1 MKPSPASTAPYLKR
15 VLGLRDLVLLG
26 IAAVFNLNLVP
37 PVAAGGFPSLFLWS
51 VGLLCFFLPQG
62 VAVAEFAVRY
72 PEEGGV
78 YLWTKKTF
86 GELHG
91 FLSGWFYW
99 ATNVFYIPTLL
110 VYLIGIVS
118 FEAGPHG
125 EAWEPGVAWQVAFSL
140 ALLWLFTWASIRGL
154 GVNKWMN
161 NLGGFAAIV
170 TALILLAV
178 GVKVLWQHQNMA
190 LPSAAG
196 WLPALSGWRTLSA
209 LGVICLGL
217 VGLELGSTMGDEIHQ
232 PRRTVPRAVMIA
244 GLASGFLYVAATF
257 AVLLALPVQEIGVVT
272 GVLQAFASMG
282 GKVGLSAMHLLV
294 AIVLSI
300 AICGALS
307 AWLSGGGRIPF
318 VAGVDRYLPAMLSRV
333 HGEWQTPHVALI
345 AQAVASSVVIGLSFA
360 GKDVRLHEA
369 YDVLLALA
377 VITQMI
383 PFVYLNVGLVRVAGT
398 PGGLYRGK
406 LWLRLLGAV
415 GLATTCVA
423 IATAFIP
430 PADIANAWRYEAKL
444 VFGLALFSFGGTG
457 LFFRYASRKASKT
470 SEQQLA

>member
-1 MKPSPASTAPYLKR
+1 MEPSTLSPTPRLKR

-26 IAAVFNLNLVP
+26 IVAVFNLNLVP
-37 PVAAGGFPSLFLWS
+37 PVAAGGFPSLFLWG
-51 VGLLCFFLPQG
+51 VGLSCFFLPQG

-78 YLWTKKTF
+78 YLWAKKTF

-99 ATNVFYIPTLL
+99 TTNVFYIPTLL
-110 VYLIGIVS
+110 VYLIGIVT
-118 FEAGPHG
+118 FEAGPRG
-125 EAWEPGVAWQVAFSL
+125 EALGQSVAWQVAFSL

-154 GVNKWMN
+154 GVNKWIN
-161 NLGGFAAIV
+161 NVGGFAAIA

-178 GVKVLWQHQNMA
+178 AVKVLWQHENA
-190 LPSAAG
+190 SLPSASG
-196 WLPALSGWRTLSA
+196 WLPAVSGWRTLSA

-217 VGLELGSTMGDEIHQ
+217 VGLELGSTMGDEIHR
-232 PRRTVPRAVMIA
+232 PRRTVPRAAVVA
-244 GLASGFLYVAATF
+244 GLASGFLYLAATF

-282 GKVGLSAMHLLV
+282 GKVSLAGLHLVVAMM
-294 AIVLSI
+294 LSI

-333 HGEWQTPHVALI
+333 HCKWQTPHVALI
-345 AQAVASSVVIGLSFA
+345 AQAAASTVVIGLSFA

-377 VITQMI
+377 VVTQMI
-383 PFVYLNVGLVRVAGT
+383 PFLYLNVGLVRVAGT

-406 LWLRLLGAV
+406 LRLWLLGAL
-415 GLATTCVA
+415 GLATTCMA

-430 PADIANAWRYEAKL
+430 PTDINNVGRYEIKL
-444 VFGLALFSFGGTG
+444 VLGLALFAFGGMG
-457 LFFRYASRKASKT
+457 LFRRYAGQKAPDAREELLT
-470 SEQQLA
+470 